1 MKVGDLVKINYEGW
15 FQYNCKVAVV
25 TKVDTRPSRVG
36 PDCIVTWAYVF
47 GVPYRIKREHLE
59 VINERR

>member
-1 MKVGDLVKINYEGW
+1 MKVGDLVKVNHNGW
-15 FQYNCKVAVV
+15 FQYNGKLGVV

-36 PDCIVTWAYVF
+36 PDCIVTWAYIF